1 MWPDRKVVL
10 PIRLLALVCLLVIA
24 DQVSKAVVRTI
35 LPPGGSIPLIDG
47 VLRITFVPNFTGFSW
62 WVPPLPA
69 WVRVAFQVVLC
80 FIVLAA
86 FPVYLFYTHTRRHS
100 IWADIGF
107 VGVVA
112 SVSGHLLD
120 DFLMPFTTDF
130 IQVFDSPGA
139 NLADIYSYV
148 AISALVVE
156 TICAF
161 RGRRPQWKGFRHL
174 LALEVRIW
182 KEFVEFF
189 LKYLGLP
196 GWR

>member
-24 DQVSKAVVRTI
+24 DQISKAVVRTI

-47 VLRITFVPNFTGFSW
+47 LLRITFVPNFA
-62 WVPPLPA
+62 PLPA

-86 FPVYLFYTHTRRHS
+86 LPVYLFYTHTRRHS

-120 DFLMPFTTDF
+120 DFLMPFITDF
-130 IQVFDSPGA
+130 IQVFNSPGA

-148 AISALVVE
+148 GISALVVE
-156 TICAF
+156 TICVF

-174 LALEVRIW
+174 WALEVRIW

-189 LKYLGLP
+189 LK
-196 GWR
+196 RE